1 MKAGQFYSCTD
12 WEESLNLKKDN
23 MGSNPQPPAHE
34 VCVKKFV
41 PSYSLNNITVGPEH
55 VDSRAIEF

>member
-12 WEESLNLKKDN
+12 WEESLNLKQES
-23 MGSNPQPPAHE
+23 MGSNPQPPLHE
-34 VCVKKFV
+34 VGVKTIV

-55 VDSRAIEF
+55 FDSRAIEF